1 MQEQQHSSPSKEKR
15 DLLVFQLGPVQ
26 DFIAQARS
34 TRDLWSGSF
43 MLSWLMAHA
52 LNAVV
57 REGQLRNEDVIMPSI
72 NRDDNPLVFFLR
84 DRNALPKDEAE
95 VQRALIPN
103 LPNRF
108 TVLVP
113 AGRGPELAQSAV
125 WAVQAELQRMGNAV
139 WQWLEGQGAK
149 PEWKAQWDEQ
159 LGAFLQTSWA
169 VRTISPDTDVWHSP
183 DGQGVS
189 DLVNRMLAA
198 RRNTRDFTQW
208 PAAFDDALKPWSK
221 DSLSGKEEVIGDKKF
236 WHNLREQCGGIFKT
250 EAHAYGAVN
259 LIKRLWVHAKGETQR
274 YANYLPEKLNV
285 SNHEVWT
292 EISVSSIPEI
302 AEKNDVTGTSDHPG
316 HFGNPYVAILMFDG
330 DRMGEKLDRF
340 GEKREATRKVSQVL
354 SAFALK
360 RVKAIVESHDG
371 TLVYAGGDDV
381 LAILPSTKA
390 IACAQ
395 DIRKAFREEGAAFEF
410 DGSCGIAIGHK
421 KAPLQMLVREA
432 RRMEGVAKSR
442 YGRSALAIALYKRS
456 GEIIEWGCK
465 WDSEALPLMRRVT
478 ELSRDGRLSG
488 RFPYALSGL
497 LQPYELER
505 LTDAASFEG
514 MSEIVLGEFRHVVSQ
529 QGLGLTPK
537 DREEL
542 QGKAR
547 AYLEE
552 LVRGLSQDSGA
563 RPGDFINL
571 FLAETFIN
579 RLRGEE

>member
-1 MQEQQHSSPSKEKR
+1 MQEQQHSSTSKEQR

-57 REGQLRNEDVIMPSI
+57 KAGQLSNDDVIMPSI
-72 NRDDNPLVFFLR
+72 SRDDNPLVFFLR
-84 DRNALPKDEAE
+84 DRNAPPKDEGE
-95 VQRALIPN
+95 VQRSLIPN

-108 TVLVP
+108 TVLAP
-113 AGRGPELAQSAV
+113 AGRGAELAATAV
-125 WAVQAELQRMGNAV
+125 MAVQVELQRMGNAV
-139 WQWLEGQGAK
+139 WKWLEGQGAR
-149 PEWKAQWDEQ
+149 PEWQAQWDAQ
-159 LGAFLQTSWA
+159 LGAFLQTTWA
-169 VRTISPDTDVWHSP
+169 VLTVSPDTDVWHSQ

-189 DLVNRMLAA
+189 DRVNRMLAA

-208 PAAFDDALKPWSK
+208 PTAFDDALNPWSK
-221 DSLSGKEEVIGDKKF
+221 DSLSGKEEVIGDKAF
-236 WHNLREQCGGIFKT
+236 WGHLREVCSDIFKT
-250 EAHAYGAVN
+250 KAHAYGAVN
-259 LIKRLWVHAKGETQR
+259 LIKRLWVHAKGEKQR
-274 YANYLPEKLNV
+274 YANYLPGKLNV
-285 SNHEVWT
+285 SNNEVWT
-292 EISVSSIPEI
+292 EISVPSIPEI
-302 AEKNDVTGTSDHPG
+302 AQKNDVTGTSDRPG
-316 HFGNPYVAILMFDG
+316 HSGNPYVAILMFDG
-330 DRMGEKLDRF
+330 DKMGEKLDKF
-340 GEKREATRKVSQVL
+340 GSTREATRHISKTL
-354 SAFALK
+354 SAFALQ
-360 RVKAIVESHDG
+360 RVKAIVEQHAG

-381 LAILPSTKA
+381 LAILPSTTA

-395 DIRKAFREEGAAFEF
+395 AIREAFREVGAAFGF
-410 DGSCGIAIGHK
+410 DGSCGIAIGHE

-432 RRMEGVAKSR
+432 HRMEGVAKSR

-465 WDSEALPLMRRVT
+465 WDSQALPLMRRVT
-478 ELSRDGRLSG
+478 ELSRDGHLSG

-505 LTDAASFEG
+505 LTDAQSFEG
-514 MSEIVLGEFRHVVSQ
+514 MSEIILGEFCHVVSQ
-529 QGLGLTPK
+529 QGVGLSSAE
-537 DREEL
+537 REEL
-542 QGKAR
+542 QRQAR
-547 AYLEE
+547 AYLAE
-552 LVRGLSQDSGA
+552 LVHGLSQDSGA

>member
-1 MQEQQHSSPSKEKR
+1 
-15 DLLVFQLGPVQ
+15 
-26 DFIAQARS
+26 
-34 TRDLWSGSF
+34 
-43 MLSWLMAHA
+43 
-52 LNAVV
+52 
-57 REGQLRNEDVIMPSI
+57 
-72 NRDDNPLVFFLR
+72 
-84 DRNALPKDEAE
+84 
-95 VQRALIPN
+95 
-103 LPNRF
+103 
-108 TVLVP
+108 
-113 AGRGPELAQSAV
+113 
-125 WAVQAELQRMGNAV
+125 
-139 WQWLEGQGAK
+139 
-149 PEWKAQWDEQ
+149 
-159 LGAFLQTSWA
+159 
-169 VRTISPDTDVWHSP
+169 
-183 DGQGVS
+183 
-189 DLVNRMLAA
+189 
-198 RRNTRDFTQW
+198 
-208 PAAFDDALKPWSK
+208 
-221 DSLSGKEEVIGDKKF
+221 
-236 WHNLREQCGGIFKT
+236 
-250 EAHAYGAVN
+250 
-259 LIKRLWVHAKGETQR
+259 
-274 YANYLPEKLNV
+274 
-285 SNHEVWT
+285 
-292 EISVSSIPEI
+292 
-302 AEKNDVTGTSDHPG
+302 
-316 HFGNPYVAILMFDG
+316 MFDG

-529 QGLGLTPK
+529 QGLGLTPQ